1 MMKKC
6 LKKAMTAIGIVKAV
20 IGRCLFAAHGF
31 VCIWRV
37 VVMKGDPLYWCLT
50 GSLPLLI
57 LEGVFTLKK
66 KKGREWKWVCPSVLL
81 YLATAVPAIWFLEL
95 NLLDRRI
102 LAARTGG
109 RASVNASRT
118 EKITVWN
125 SQISLPVL
133 FAPDDWCKIL
143 EQMMLLVLIIGRWL
157 LPKGEITREQLSQ
170 LLLVYIGMAADII
183 ELFEAFKE
191 KEVRYNKILTMIIL
205 SMWTASL
212 LQFTFVLTATKS
224 KRMRPVLFHSG
235 SSASTIS
242 VGGKSCCPT
251 EVLSMMIS
259 VMLQDGPFLVM
270 RMLLIFRYGVLSYT
284 NLFFTCKNT
293 LVLVLQFY
301 RLLVLF
307 CQKTDKST
315 LVIAKDGLNSTGSID
330 SKAKMGSL
338 KTTGTPKQCKKMS
351 LDVTL
356 ERPEGLAERRRSS
369 LMRQDSV
376 TDSSHTQDTDV
387 MDTGIEEGHDIN
399 DGDIE
404 DEAADLS
411 SATVPDEEPSNDKG
425 KSKKKEKKKKKK
437 KEDKMGKG
445 KSKLSV
451 DDKDHWA
458 DVRKMAK
465 ALAFLNETGK
475 CRTVVV
481 NSGGNEHTLLI
492 VDEAGA
498 KELVGKGH

>member
-1 MMKKC
+1 MKRC

-20 IGRCLFAAHGF
+20 TSRCLFAAHGF

-66 KKGREWKWVCPSVLL
+66 KKGREWKWICPSVLL
-81 YLATAVPAIWFLEL
+81 YLATTVPAIWFLEL

-102 LAARTGG
+102 LAVRTGG

-125 SQISLPVL
+125 SQISIPVI

-212 LQFTFVLTATKS
+212 MQFTFVLTATKS

-235 SSASTIS
+235 SSASTVS
-242 VGGKSCCPT
+242 LGGKPCCPT
-251 EVLSMMIS
+251 EVISIMIS
-259 VMLQDGPFLVM
+259 VVLQDGPFLVV
-270 RMLLIFRYGVLSYT
+270 RMMLIFRYSVLSYT
-284 NLFFTCKNT
+284 NLFFTSKNT

-307 CQKTDKST
+307 CQKKEKST
-315 LVIAKDGLNSTGSID
+315 LIITKDGLNSTETTDATAKTGSV
-330 SKAKMGSL
+330 KM
-338 KTTGTPKQCKKMS
+338 TGTPKLSRKMS

-356 ERPEGLAERRRSS
+356 ERPDGLAERRRSS

-376 TDSSHTQDTDV
+376 TDSSQTQDTDV
-387 MDTGIEEGHDIN
+387 MDLMTEESHDNN
-399 DGDIE
+399 DGEVE
-404 DEAADLS
+404 DEEADISFAAVLN
-411 SATVPDEEPSNDKG
+411 EEPSTDKG
-425 KSKKKEKKKKKK
+425 KSKKKKKKKD
-437 KEDKMGKG
+437 DKLGKG
-445 KSKLSV
+445 KSKLTL

-458 DVRKMAK
+458 DVKKMAT

-481 NSGGNEHTLLI
+481 NTGGNEHRLLI
-492 VDEAGA
+492 VDEASA
-498 KELVGKGH
+498 KEVVGQGH